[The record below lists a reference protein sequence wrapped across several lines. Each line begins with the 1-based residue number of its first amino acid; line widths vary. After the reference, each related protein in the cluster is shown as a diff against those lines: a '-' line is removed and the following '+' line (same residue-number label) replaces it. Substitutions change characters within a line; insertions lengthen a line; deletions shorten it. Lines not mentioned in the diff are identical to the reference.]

1 MIEQSVLEEIVQRIR
16 KMAEAE
22 NKTVEEIVADLEKLE
37 LKKIKSEQMQARE
50 KRKQARAEDN
60 LKKIERTKRTH
71 QLIKMGAVLSS
82 VLDRTLSDDDE
93 IQKLF
98 DFYSS
103 ARTADGKSV
112 SEYFANKKEKSSS

>member
-1 MIEQSVLEEIVQRIR
+1 MSDKSEALEKAVQMIFKCAKEENRS
-16 KMAEAE
+16 
-22 NKTVEEIVADLEKLE
+22 VEEILDSLEKYE
-37 LKKIKSEQMQARE
+37 KKKIKEQQMQARE
-50 KRKQARAEDN
+50 KRKQARSEND

-82 VLDRTLSDDDE
+82 VLDRTLSDDE

-103 ARTADGKSV
+103 ARTADGKNV
-112 SEYFANKKEKSSS
+112 SEYFADKKEKSSS